1 MTKIDKKELLE
12 MIRDTIYEVLEEEI
26 ERKLEEVKTEKLNEK
41 WKKDAKIKKTG
52 AHSDKT
58 IAQLKKE
65 LNAIKA
71 KEKKTEADKKLEHE
85 LVFAIRAK
93 GGWKKGKDAT
103 K

>member
-1 MTKIDKKELLE
+1 MTKIDKKQLLE
-12 MIRDTIYEVLEEEI
+12 MIKDTIYEVLEEEI
-26 ERKLEEVKTEKLNEK
+26 EKKLEEVKTQKLNEK
-41 WKKDAKIKKTG
+41 WNKDVEVKKTG
-52 AHSDKT
+52 EHADKT
-58 IAQLKKE
+58 IAQLKKQ

-93 GGWKKGKDAT
+93 GGWKKGEGAT